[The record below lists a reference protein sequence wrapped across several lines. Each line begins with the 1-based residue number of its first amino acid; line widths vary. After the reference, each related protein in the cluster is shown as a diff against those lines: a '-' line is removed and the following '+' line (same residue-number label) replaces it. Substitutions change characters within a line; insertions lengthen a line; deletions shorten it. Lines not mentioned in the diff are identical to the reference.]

1 MWHEVLNSYGTVGTS
16 PGERLPHAKIL
27 KIFEKSRSYNP
38 TNYPNVGS
46 KGAQGRHAVPV
57 LLDVCK
63 RIASDR
69 PMFQHVVAAL
79 EYLSAFYDT
88 VLTHGCFLPAAD
100 GRRAK
105 TSLERYLVHYQYLT
119 NLFLNS
125 DPRRRLFYITE
136 KRNHY
141 PWHIAQ
147 ACEYYNP
154 KQGWTYQDE
163 DFMGKMSQLAASVV
177 RGLGPCRLGPAL
189 MWKYRN
195 RVHIRYNRRRRAASL
210 DL

>member
-1 MWHEVLNSYGTVGTS
+1 MLRYSKSLRNHVRTTRRIIQMW
-16 PGERLPHAKIL
+16 RAK
-27 KIFEKSRSYNP
+27 EH
-38 TNYPNVGS
+38 
-46 KGAQGRHAVPV
+46 KGGMQYQCCWTCVSGLQATGRV
-57 LLDVCK
+57 
-63 RIASDR
+63 ASDR

-105 TSLERYLVHYQYLT
+105 TGLERYLVHYQYLT